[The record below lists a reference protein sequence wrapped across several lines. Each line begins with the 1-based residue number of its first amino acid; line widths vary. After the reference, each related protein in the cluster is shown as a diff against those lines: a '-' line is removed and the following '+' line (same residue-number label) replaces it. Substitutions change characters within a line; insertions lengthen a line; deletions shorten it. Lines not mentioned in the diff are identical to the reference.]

1 MQQILR
7 FAQDDSSAARL
18 ALNDMPRRLVLFLLL
33 AAVLAAA
40 FVRLGFWQLSR
51 LAQRRARNAVVAARL
66 SQPVV
71 PLTSLRA
78 DSASMLRK
86 AVVTGAPDFDHEVLL
101 AARTYEGSPGVW
113 LLTPLRVAG
122 RDTAIL
128 VNRGWIYA
136 PDGVSV
142 DVGRWREATTTF
154 TGYAELLPPGI
165 ASKPGGV
172 LRRDAR
178 IARQLDL
185 ATVQSLLPYPV
196 SPLSLV
202 ATAPDTTKP
211 QGERV
216 ARLSAPTL
224 DDGPHL
230 SYAIQWFSFA
240 AIALVGGTAVAIRHR
255 TL

>member
-1 MQQILR
+1 M
-7 FAQDDSSAARL
+7 S
-18 ALNDMPRRLVLFLLL
+18 RRLIAFLVL
-33 AAVLAAA
+33 AVVLAAA
-40 FVRLGFWQLSR
+40 FIRLGFWQLSR

-66 SQPVV
+66 SQPQV
-71 PLTSLRA
+71 PLASLPA
-78 DSASMLRK
+78 DSASVLRK
-86 AVVTGAPDFDHEVLL
+86 AIVTGTPDFDHEVLL

-113 LLTPLRVAG
+113 LLTPVHVPG
-122 RDTAIL
+122 RDTAVL

-165 ASKPGGV
+165 ASKPDGV

-178 IARQLDL
+178 VARQLDL
-185 ATVQSLLPYPV
+185 ATVQSLVPYPV
-196 SPLSLV
+196 SPLYLV
-202 ATAPDTTKP
+202 ATAPDTTRP

-216 ARLSAPTL
+216 ARLAPPAL
-224 DDGPHL
+224 DEGPHL

-240 AIALVGGTAVAIRHR
+240 AIALIGGTAVAVRHR